1 MTLRD
6 LAKRLRPSNPYNVRY
21 LERIMRHGGAGFDL
35 AQRMGKLLNCDPMVF
50 LHGQKVSC
58 GDAGRTALET
68 AVNYRTGLCE
78 GSGRSANRP
87 GQRTR

>member
-35 AQRMGKLLNCDPMVF
+35 AQRMGKLLDCDPMVF
-50 LHGQKVSC
+50 LHGDGNRRDTQ
-58 GDAGRTALET
+58 
-68 AVNYRTGLCE
+68 
-78 GSGRSANRP
+78 GRSANRP
-87 GQRTR
+87 CVGGKRWY